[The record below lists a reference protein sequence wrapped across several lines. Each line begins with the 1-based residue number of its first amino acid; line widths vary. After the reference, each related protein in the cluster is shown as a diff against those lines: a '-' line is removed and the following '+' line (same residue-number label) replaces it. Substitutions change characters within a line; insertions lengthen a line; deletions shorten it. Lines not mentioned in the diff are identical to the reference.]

1 MASMVDIKRRIK
13 SVKGTQQ
20 MTKAMNLVASAKLGR
35 AKSKLASSRPFNKE
49 SMRIMSNIAEGGDHP
64 FFKSKD
70 GDTLYIIITSD
81 RGLCGGYNANSI
93 KAAENTIISS
103 QGTDLKNSDW
113 SSIKLYTIGK
123 RCNDYFRKRGRNII
137 GASLGISEKP
147 EYTDAK
153 AIADTATEAFLNG
166 DVTKVF
172 LVYTYFESIISHEPK
187 VSQLLPIDPSDL
199 KGEDYEKP
207 KVKKDVTIYE
217 PGKEFLLDYLL
228 PKYITT
234 RIYDSLV
241 EGAACEQGARMTSMD
256 NATKNAK
263 EALENMNLIYNRARQ
278 AAITQEI
285 SEIVGGANAIQGG

>member
-35 AKSKLASSRPFNKE
+35 AKTKLASSRPFNKE
-49 SMRIMSNIAEGGDHP
+49 SRRIVSNIMGDGDHP
-64 FFKSKD
+64 FFAKKEGND
-70 GDTLYIIITSD
+70 LYIIITSD
-81 RGLCGGYNANSI
+81 RGLCGGYNTNSI
-93 KAAENTIISS
+93 KAAENAI
-103 QGTDLKNSDW
+103 GGKNANWDN
-113 SSIKLYTIGK
+113 IKLYTIGK
-123 RCNDYFRKRGRNII
+123 RCNDHFRKRGKNII
-137 GASLGISEKP
+137 GTSLGISEKP
-147 EYTDAK
+147 DYTDAK
-153 AIADTATEAFLNG
+153 AIADIATKEFLSG
-166 DVTKVF
+166 SVTKIF
-172 LVYTYFESIISHEPK
+172 LVYTYFESIITHEPN
-187 VSQLLPIDPSDL
+187 VSQLLPIDPKDFKDTEGSTTSR
-199 KGEDYEKP
+199 G
-207 KVKKDVTIYE
+207 KDVTIYE

-234 RIYDSLV
+234 RIYDALV
-241 EGAACEQGARMTSMD
+241 ESAACEQGARMTSMD